1 MGVCEERWYS
11 EVTLERYIQT
21 SQQGITKN
29 TITIMY
35 RVQGTMM
42 ENYYGDEV
50 QQKKSNLEAPR
61 VTINNKRMTNVQLPG
76 GEVVQGI
83 RRNNDLGH
91 DGAPQA
97 PFEPPQ
103 PMRPLRYTPGLKC
116 DPALEAMRPERQMKH
131 QPIQGGDQ
139 WKQKLIQTP
148 QTFSG
153 SFADADMQKFRPYPI
168 ESPMEDPWF
177 VSRLPDQPV
186 GGAMPYMGGFQGGF
200 AAPYPT
206 DQLSQIKMR
215 NRRFQQSCAMEGM
228 QGGPAPAQMM
238 RGPMMAPPPMMMQPQ
253 MTEDMM
259 MMGGMQD
266 ELAMI
271 DQDLNM
277 TRRATRPFVPS
288 NDPAFFDL
296 QKQVQLLETMPNQ
309 PIRPPRFDVGEFLST
324 DDLPA
329 PKKLPAKEAK
339 EELQV
344 TKPAPRRE
352 VGIADQIAIR
362 SYVLGKSIGKTGG
375 SE

>member
-1 MGVCEERWYS
+1 MGMGRFVCEQRWGS

-21 SQQGITKN
+21 SQQGITKH
-29 TITIMY
+29 TITTMY

-42 ENYYGDEV
+42 ENYYGEEV

-116 DPALEAMRPERQMKH
+116 DPALEAVRPERQMKH

-168 ESPMEDPWF
+168 ESPME
-177 VSRLPDQPV
+177 
-186 GGAMPYMGGFQGGF
+186 
-200 AAPYPT
+200 
-206 DQLSQIKMR
+206 
-215 NRRFQQSCAMEGM
+215 GM
-228 QGGPAPAQMM
+228 QGYPPPAQMM

-277 TRRATRPFVPS
+277 TRRATR
-288 NDPAFFDL
+288 
-296 QKQVQLLETMPNQ
+296 
-309 PIRPPRFDVGEFLST
+309 FDVGEFLST

-339 EELQV
+339 EELQA
-344 TKPAPRRE
+344 TRPAPKRE

>member
-1 MGVCEERWYS
+1 
-11 EVTLERYIQT
+11 
-21 SQQGITKN
+21 
-29 TITIMY
+29 MY

-42 ENYYGDEV
+42 ESYYGDEV
-50 QQKKSNLEAPR
+50 QQRKTNLDAPR

-91 DGAPQA
+91 DGAPQ
-97 PFEPPQ
+97 PGFEPPQ

-116 DPALEAMRPERQMKH
+116 DAALEAMRPERQMKH
-131 QPIQGGDQ
+131 QAIQGGDQ
-139 WKQKLIQTP
+139 WKKKLIQTP
-148 QTFSG
+148 MTYEG
-153 SFADADMQKFRPYPI
+153 SFADADMQKFRPNPVM
-168 ESPMEDPWF
+168 SPMEDPWF
-177 VSRLPDQPV
+177 QARIPDQPV
-186 GGAMPYMGGFQGGF
+186 GYMAMGPDMGAYQQ
-200 AAPYPT
+200 

-228 QGGPAPAQMM
+228 QGGYGPPPAPMM
-238 RGPMMAPPPMMMQPQ
+238 RGPAPCYAPAPMMMQPQ

-288 NDPAFFDL
+288 SDPAYFDL
-296 QKQVQLLETMPNQ
+296 QRQVQMLEQMPNQ
-309 PIRPPRFDVGEFLST
+309 PIRAPRFNCDEFLSA
-324 DDLPA
+324 DMLPA
-329 PKKLPAKEAK
+329 PKKLAPKK
-339 EELQV
+339 EEPV
-344 TKPAPRRE
+344 APKPAPRRE

-362 SYVLGKSIGKTGG
+362 SYVLGKSIGKTSG

>member
-1 MGVCEERWYS
+1 MGVCEQRWDS

-168 ESPMEDPWF
+168 ESPME
-177 VSRLPDQPV
+177 
-186 GGAMPYMGGFQGGF
+186 
-200 AAPYPT
+200 
-206 DQLSQIKMR
+206 
-215 NRRFQQSCAMEGM
+215 GM
-228 QGGPAPAQMM
+228 QGYAPPAQIM

-339 EELQV
+339 EELQA
-344 TKPAPRRE
+344 TRPAPKRE

>member
-1 MGVCEERWYS
+1 
-11 EVTLERYIQT
+11 
-21 SQQGITKN
+21 
-29 TITIMY
+29 MY

-50 QQKKSNLEAPR
+50 QQRKSNLDAPR
-61 VTINNKRMTNVQLPG
+61 VTINNHRMTNVQLPG
-76 GEVVQGI
+76 GDVVQGI

-97 PFEPPQ
+97 AFEPPQ
-103 PMRPLRYTPGLKC
+103 PMKPLRYTPGLKC
-116 DPALEAMRPERQMKH
+116 DAALEAMRPERLMKH
-131 QPIQGGDQ
+131 QAIQGGDQ
-139 WKQKLIQTP
+139 WKKKLIQTP
-148 QTFSG
+148 QTYEG
-153 SFADADMQKFRPYPI
+153 SFADADMQQFRPHPTPN
-168 ESPMEDPWF
+168 PMNDQWF

-186 GGAMPYMGGFQGGF
+186 GYVDMGG
-200 AAPYPT
+200 YPS

-228 QGGPAPAQMM
+228 QGGFAPPPAPMM
-238 RGPMMAPPPMMMQPQ
+238 RGPVYGPPPMMMQPQ

-277 TRRATRPFVPS
+277 TRRATRFHC
-288 NDPAFFDL
+288 D
-296 QKQVQLLETMPNQ
+296 
-309 PIRPPRFDVGEFLST
+309 EFLSA
-324 DDLPA
+324 DMLPA
-329 PKKLPAKEAK
+329 PKKIEPKK
-339 EELQV
+339 EEPEPAP
-344 TKPAPRRE
+344 KPAPRRE

-362 SYVLGKSIGKTGG
+362 SYVLGKSIGKTSA